1 MAWELLAIW
10 AIVAATLIWFF
21 RDEKR
26 RSEARLMKAA
36 ELYATGAVWRHRST
50 VVHRSE
56 TAGTV
61 PSNPHA
67 IAEISHKLSREM
79 RSRA

>member
-10 AIVAATLIWFF
+10 VLVAATLIWFF
-21 RDEKR
+21 RDEKSR
-26 RSEARLMKAA
+26 AEARLVKAA
-36 ELYATGAVWRHRST
+36 ELYATGAAWRHRST
-50 VVHRSE
+50 VVRRSE

-67 IAEISHKLSREM
+67 IAEIGHKLSREL
-79 RSRA
+79 RSPD